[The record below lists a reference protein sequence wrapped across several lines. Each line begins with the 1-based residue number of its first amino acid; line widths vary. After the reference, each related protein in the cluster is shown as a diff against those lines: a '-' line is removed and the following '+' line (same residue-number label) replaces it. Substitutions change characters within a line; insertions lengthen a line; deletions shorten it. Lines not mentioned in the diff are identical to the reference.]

1 MCNKRMRPIKT
12 TVNIHCYNRELST
25 HCTASTCLQP
35 TCRIISATWECLYST
50 LWSSFGTGTVRLR
63 VPSKSRGLATRR
75 LFFHGFSASDGR
87 FDHSS
92 MTYKL
97 EFLRNHWVHSLMA
110 TCMMCSI
117 NWTYWQWAGPKF
129 HALLNAH
136 HLISAYF
143 ITTESDKCMC
153 LLTRLYGNCSHA
165 GQVHSRD

>member
-12 TVNIHCYNRELST
+12 TVNIHRYNRELST
-25 HCTASTCLQP
+25 LCMASTCLP
-35 TCRIISATWECLYST
+35 TYLQNNISYTRVLIR
-50 LWSSFGTGTVRLR
+50 SSFGTGTVRLQVR
-63 VPSKSRGLATRR
+63 SKSRGLTIRR

-97 EFLRNHWVHSLMA
+97 ELLRNRWVHSLMA
-110 TCMMCSI
+110 MCMMCSI
-117 NWTYWQWAGPKF
+117 NWAYWQWAGPKF
-129 HALLNAH
+129 HSPLSTH

-143 ITTESDKCMC
+143 ITTKSDKCMC
-153 LLTRLYGNCSHA
+153 LLARLYGNCSHT